1 MKSAGLIFVLFV
13 NFLMLSCA
21 EEEDSHNIP
30 VDIEEEQALE
40 NPPDLNIRV
49 DPRIELLA
57 VVQHFTTWAD
67 KNHTRFD
74 IGYKHDIDDYFSK
87 YKNHSAVQKS
97 QLLTNS
103 GFTYDAPVAF
113 VLYHNNPPD
122 FEQIVPY
129 SSYLIIRAGGESN
142 LKDFAEKLRAFV
154 KETNFMKFFDSKK
167 KFYNHLQN
175 EIIRNVGDVNYIKIL
190 EDYYGEKKHS
200 YNIIPA
206 PLFHSGGYGPKV
218 SNGNEEDIYNIIGP
232 HNYSSG
238 NLSFGDKEDI
248 LYILLHE
255 FSHSFIN
262 DVTEKYSA
270 EINNSKKLYEP
281 IKDKMQTQGYN
292 NWQTCVNEHL
302 VRTVVARLTLQL
314 SGESYK
320 NLIINKEINNG
331 FIYILKLDS
340 LFEDYENNRVKYP
353 DFKSFYPRIIELFNS
368 LL

>member
-1 MKSAGLIFVLFV
+1 MKLAGLIFVVLV
-13 NFLMLSCA
+13 VFLLPSCTVD
-21 EEEDSHNIP
+21 EDSHNIP

-40 NPPDLNIRV
+40 NPPDLNIIV

-57 VVQHFTTWAD
+57 VVQHFTTWAE
-67 KNHTRFD
+67 KNHTKFNT
-74 IGYKHDIDDYFSK
+74 GYIHDIDDYFSK
-87 YKNHSAVQKS
+87 YQNHSAIQKS
-97 QLLTNS
+97 QSLTNS
-103 GFTYDAPVAF
+103 GFTFDAPVAF

-129 SSYLIIRAGGESN
+129 SNYLIIRAGGESN
-142 LKDFAEKLRAFV
+142 LKDFAEKLRAFA
-154 KETNFMKFFDSKK
+154 KETNFMKFFYDKK

-175 EIIRNVGDVNYIKIL
+175 EIIRNVSDVNYIKIL

-200 YNIIPA
+200 YNVIPA

-218 SNGNEEDIYNIIGP
+218 RNEDKEDVFNIIGP
-232 HNYSSG
+232 KSYSNG
-238 NLSFGDKEDI
+238 NLTFGNKEDI
-248 LYILLHE
+248 LYIILHE

-262 DVTEKYSA
+262 DITEKYSV

-331 FIYILKLDS
+331 FIYIHKLDS
-340 LFEDYENNRVKYP
+340 LFENYENNRDVYP
-353 DFKSFYPRIIELFNS
+353 NLKSFYPRIIDLFNS
-368 LL
+368 LM